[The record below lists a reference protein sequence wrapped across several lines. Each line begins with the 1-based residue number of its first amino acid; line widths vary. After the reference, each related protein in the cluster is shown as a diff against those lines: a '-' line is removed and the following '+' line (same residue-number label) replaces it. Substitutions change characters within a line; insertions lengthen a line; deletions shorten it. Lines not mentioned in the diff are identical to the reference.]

1 MQLEIVDSA
10 SARSQGTAGGGVGCA
25 KWPEVQNFE
34 ANESGL
40 YGLGLSVVAT
50 LLPSARNQKV
60 GISVMSSNAWAVTYG
75 AGLML

>member
-1 MQLEIVDSA
+1 M
-10 SARSQGTAGGGVGCA
+10 
-25 KWPEVQNFE
+25 QNFE

-40 YGLGLSVVAT
+40 YGLGLSVVVT
-50 LLPSARNQKV
+50 LLASARNQKV